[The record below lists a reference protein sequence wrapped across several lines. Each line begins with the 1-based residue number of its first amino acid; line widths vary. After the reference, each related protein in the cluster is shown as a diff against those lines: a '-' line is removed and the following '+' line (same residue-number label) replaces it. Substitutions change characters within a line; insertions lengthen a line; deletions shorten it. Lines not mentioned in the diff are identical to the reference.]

1 MQLSVVADG
10 MNIDWDVPIKMA
22 DGVVLRADVF
32 RPLSEGQYPV
42 ILSSGPYGKGL
53 SFQEGFSGGWNRLV
67 QSYPEV
73 VAGTSAKYANFE
85 VVDPEKWVPD
95 GFICVRV
102 DSRGAGRSE
111 GFLNPKSVQET
122 EDLYECIEWAG
133 VQPWSNGRVGL
144 NGISYF
150 ATNQWYVAGMQPP
163 HLAAI
168 CPWEGASDY
177 YRENT
182 YHGGILCQ
190 FLSKLYPWAVWRV
203 QHGVGERGFQNPNNS
218 QWVAGPETLPEEVL
232 LANRIDIVK
241 SLREH
246 PLNDA
251 YHQDRSTKFGRVKV
265 PLLSAANW
273 GGQGLHPR
281 GNFEGFSRSASEHKW
296 LEVHGQSHWTHFYTD
311 YGVALQKKF
320 FAHFLKGENNG
331 WLEQPPVQLQVRH
344 VDRFEVRAESQWP
357 LHDTQ
362 WKRFYLDPHTLGL
375 STSGSGAT
383 QRITYDPMGEGV
395 TFRTPPLEQEVE
407 ITGPV
412 ACKLWLSSE
421 SVDADVFLVLRVF
434 KPDGSEVLFQGS
446 NDPNTPIGLG
456 WLRASHRQLD
466 EALSTPYRPYH
477 THAKREPLV
486 PGEVVA
492 LDIEIWPT
500 CIVVPKGYTVA
511 LSVLGRDYQYDGP
524 VIRVPGIG
532 YEMAGVG
539 PFVHQDPV
547 DRPADIFAAPV
558 SLHFDP
564 EHSPYLLL
572 PIIERSKD
580 KNI

>member
-1 MQLSVVADG
+1 M
-10 MNIDWDVPIKMA
+10 
-22 DGVVLRADVF
+22 
-32 RPLSEGQYPV
+32 
-42 ILSSGPYGKGL
+42 
-53 SFQEGFSGGWNRLV
+53 
-67 QSYPEV
+67 
-73 VAGTSAKYANFE
+73 
-85 VVDPEKWVPD
+85 
-95 GFICVRV
+95 
-102 DSRGAGRSE
+102 
-111 GFLNPKSVQET
+111 
-122 EDLYECIEWAG
+122 
-133 VQPWSNGRVGL
+133 
-144 NGISYF
+144 
-150 ATNQWYVAGMQPP
+150 
-163 HLAAI
+163 
-168 CPWEGASDY
+168 
-177 YRENT
+177 
-182 YHGGILCQ
+182 
-190 FLSKLYPWAVWRV
+190 
-203 QHGVGERGFQNPNNS
+203 
-218 QWVAGPETLPEEVL
+218 
-232 LANRIDIVK
+232 
-241 SLREH
+241 
-246 PLNDA
+246 
-251 YHQDRSTKFGRVKV
+251 
-265 PLLSAANW
+265 
-273 GGQGLHPR
+273 HPR

-331 WLEQPPVQLQVRH
+331 WLEQPPVQLQVRN